1 MNKKTVKEKINGSGH
16 INLSGLYILGV
27 IYCLLM
33 VVLIAVQANVRYT
46 IRDDR
51 LELKPREELKALK
64 ERAEDAPGE
73 EPATL
78 LITEEMDPS
87 SIKARNIFVPVL
99 SQMKEPFKECNVTE
113 LKPSDI
119 DKYDKIVLAI
129 THYPDLADT
138 IADIKNWVRDGGNL
152 MIAYPPE
159 VSGSFQS
166 MYEILGIKDSG
177 DTTFVEGLHFKD
189 DFMIGGS
196 SRDYPIIDAY
206 DCALGLSLAD
216 DCEVYMESTDKYP
229 VPLIFRRKVGE
240 GSVVVDNFGILEKA
254 YRGIHSSAYSLLGDY
269 CIYPVINGGAFYID
283 DFPSPVPGGNATYVT
298 RDYNMSVS
306 DFYSQ
311 VWWNDIS
318 ELADRHGIYY
328 TGLIIEDYNNQVSG
342 EFARNREVGRF
353 QYFGN
358 MLLRMGGE
366 IGIHGYNHMPLVLE
380 NFDYKDQYDSYI
392 QWPSTDDMRASLDE
406 VFDFGNTLFR
416 DETLQV
422 YVPPSNV
429 LSEEGRRLLAQTP
442 ITSVAAVYLSSDMAF
457 EQEFGISKED
467 GIINVPRITSGCVI
481 DEYMELAA
489 MSELNLHMVNTHF
502 LHPDDVLDEDRGA
515 SLGWRRLYGNLTG
528 YFDWIYE
535 ICPDIRNMTG
545 TELAGAVWRYDL
557 IGVSRDMSDR
567 YLNLKL
573 KDFND
578 ECYML
583 LRMNDDRKVLRV
595 RGGSQKEILDGLW
608 LIKCDD
614 ADVEVEL
621 YE

>member
-16 INLSGLYILGV
+16 INLSGLYILGA

-138 IADIKNWVRDGGNL
+138 IADIKNWVRGGGNL

-216 DCEVYMESTDKYP
+216 DCEVYMESTDKCP

-240 GSVVVDNFGILEKA
+240 GSVVVDNFGILALVRHAEAVTLSLNGNEAAKHD
-254 YRGIHSSAYSLLGDY
+254 YLIGICIESA
-269 CIYPVINGGAFYID
+269 
-283 DFPSPVPGGNATYVT
+283 
-298 RDYNMSVS
+298 
-306 DFYSQ
+306 
-311 VWWNDIS
+311 
-318 ELADRHGIYY
+318 
-328 TGLIIEDYNNQVSG
+328 EDYD
-342 EFARNREVGRF
+342 ALPEV
-353 QYFGN
+353 
-358 MLLRMGGE
+358 
-366 IGIHGYNHMPLVLE
+366 
-380 NFDYKDQYDSYI
+380 
-392 QWPSTDDMRASLDE
+392 
-406 VFDFGNTLFR
+406 
-416 DETLQV
+416 
-422 YVPPSNV
+422 
-429 LSEEGRRLLAQTP
+429 
-442 ITSVAAVYLSSDMAF
+442 
-457 EQEFGISKED
+457 
-467 GIINVPRITSGCVI
+467 
-481 DEYMELAA
+481 
-489 MSELNLHMVNTHF
+489 
-502 LHPDDVLDEDRGA
+502 
-515 SLGWRRLYGNLTG
+515 
-528 YFDWIYE
+528 
-535 ICPDIRNMTG
+535 
-545 TELAGAVWRYDL
+545 L
-557 IGVSRDMSDR
+557 IGYPAEARPV
-567 YLNLKL
+567 KG
-573 KDFND
+573 
-578 ECYML
+578 L
-583 LRMNDDRKVLRV
+583 LPELRV
-595 RGGSQKEILDGLW
+595 VEIEV
-608 LIKCDD
+608 
-614 ADVEVEL
+614 VEPF
-621 YE
+621 